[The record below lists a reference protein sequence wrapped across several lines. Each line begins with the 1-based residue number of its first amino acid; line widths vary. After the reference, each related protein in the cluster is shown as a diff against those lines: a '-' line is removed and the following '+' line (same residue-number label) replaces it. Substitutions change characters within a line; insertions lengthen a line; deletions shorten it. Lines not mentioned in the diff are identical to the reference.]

1 MRVLKTSSHCLFWVN
16 MLDDGT
22 SGSNRIRISKQE
34 CETAA
39 RQHGWHGDTVSICDK
54 NAIEQHHKVR
64 GSLWDWL
71 DSSELTKH
79 HAVAN
84 PLSAILLL
92 SRLHVKDVI
101 VLYFPVEL
109 YMLCPGT
116 VRLLLR
122 PHGFKIASSVR
133 TAPSFYGY

>member
-1 MRVLKTSSHCLFWVN
+1 MRVLKTSSHCFFWVN

-22 SGSNRIRISKQE
+22 CGQQQDTDLK
-34 CETAA
+34 A
-39 RQHGWHGDTVSICDK
+39 RMLYGWLNGND
-54 NAIEQHHKVR
+54 AIEEYHKVR
-64 GSLWDWL
+64 GLLWDWL

-79 HAVAN
+79 HTVAE

-92 SRLHVKDVI
+92 SRLHVKGVI

-116 VRLLLR
+116 VRLMLR
-122 PHGFKIASSVR
+122 PHGFKNASSVR
-133 TAPSFYGY
+133 TAPSFHGYWSPCL

>member
-1 MRVLKTSSHCLFWVN
+1 MVTTKAST
-16 MLDDGT
+16 GY
-22 SGSNRIRISKQE
+22 GSQSKNAVWLAQ

-39 RQHGWHGDTVSICDK
+39 RQHGWHGDTVFICDK

-64 GSLWDWL
+64 GSLWGWL
-71 DSSELTKH
+71 DSSGLTKH
-79 HAVAN
+79 HTVAE

-116 VRLLLR
+116 VRLTLR
-122 PHGFKIASSVR
+122 PQGFKNASSVR
-133 TAPSFYGY
+133 TAPSFCGY